1 MTAHRSA
8 LVVALAALSTVPL
21 AAQSTPDAR
30 GLAGRANARAS
41 QERYDDAFR
50 KYTKRFFGPAF
61 DWHYFKAQGMAES
74 DLMPNAVSRVG
85 ARGVMQLMPSTFK
98 LIKTARPEFASI
110 DDPEWNIAA
119 GIMHDRDL
127 WMEWKDP
134 RTDDERAAFMFGSYN
149 AGEGPI
155 MRARGMARAQQ
166 LDHREWRSIES
177 VAPKVERWRYRETVD
192 YVKKIKANHTA
203 LGSDSRW
210 LVKADKTDAKV
221 P

>member
-1 MTAHRSA
+1 MSA
-8 LVVALAALSTVPL
+8 RRRGSLVALATLLAAPL
-21 AAQSTPDAR
+21 AAQRAPDAR
-30 GLAGRANARAS
+30 GLAGRTSRAS
-41 QERYDDAFR
+41 DQRYDDAFR

-177 VAPKVERWRYRETVD
+177 VAPKVERWRYKETVD
-192 YVKKIKANHTA
+192 YVKKIKSNHDA
-203 LGSDSRW
+203 LGANSRW
-210 LVKADKTDAKV
+210 LLVEPDKTVAR